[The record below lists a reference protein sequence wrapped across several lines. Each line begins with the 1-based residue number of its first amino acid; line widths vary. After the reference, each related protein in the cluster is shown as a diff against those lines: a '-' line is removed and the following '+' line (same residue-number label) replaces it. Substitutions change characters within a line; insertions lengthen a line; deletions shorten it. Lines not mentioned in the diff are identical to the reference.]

1 MISAITLI
9 IFSCTS
15 AAGHNVAVHL
25 RIPPLGGAKPTVCLS
40 IRLSSLTKT
49 PPLSSS
55 SLQAQRQQCLCCG
68 LGQDGGAVVERER
81 SRGEEESPEDDTEAV
96 TQPHDWKYTHV
107 DCWRR
112 HTPARWNGP
121 IGHAGGHRFPPTPT
135 TLYLL
140 SLPQPINS
148 FSQLTPL
155 SCLFIHTFS
164 SPPAVYQPGVT
175 VHLSSFPPSFRPPVY
190 LSQTFHLL
198 TSSQLLW
205 LRSIL
210 YSQNST
216 VYVMQKVST
225 MTKKKT
231 WNIRQ
236 PLHIGYGPTQT
247 MSDKLSYYLYFM
259 RLVLVW
265 SMNGS
270 DGGAQLV
277 STSHHSSFTVGGFF
291 FCKQLPNERFAKPI
305 RKFHFCMEC
314 VRMNKDYLFFCLNI
328 KPPLF
333 TSVKSSMRGCTDTR
347 THWMWGMRLV
357 EKFKKAKWNV
367 RSSFSQNKSHC

>member
-9 IFSCTS
+9 IFICTS

-225 MTKKKT
+225 MTKKINLKYPT
-231 WNIRQ
+231 AVTYRIWTYTDYVRQ
-236 PLHIGYGPTQT
+236 AVLLSLFYAIGFSLIHEWFWRRGT
-247 MSDKLSYYLYFM
+247 
-259 RLVLVW
+259 
-265 SMNGS
+265 
-270 DGGAQLV
+270 V
-277 STSHHSSFTVGGFF
+277 S
-291 FCKQLPNERFAKPI
+291 
-305 RKFHFCMEC
+305 FH
-314 VRMNKDYLFFCLNI
+314 
-328 KPPLF
+328 KPPFLLYGWWIF
-333 TSVKSSMRGCTDTR
+333 FLQAVAKWTLCQTNQEISFLY
-347 THWMWGMRLV
+347 GMR
-357 EKFKKAKWNV
+357 
-367 RSSFSQNKSHC
+367 QNE